1 MDNNKFLTYYLT
13 RMIYNQIFNSTV
25 TTLILNLYLVLNKN
39 NLAAQKLFYSKP
51 ISHIVKCVQLKKI

>member
-1 MDNNKFLTYYLT
+1 
-13 RMIYNQIFNSTV
+13 MIYNQIFNSTV